1 MQLMHDLS
9 IKLRILLMSLIPIL
23 GLSAVGVAGWM
34 GSASIDASLNLFSRN
49 QDVFAQSSRLQLSL
63 SEMRRLERDLRLS
76 PDKQYADE
84 FRAVAKEARGQ
95 VESLLVVPNADDVK
109 ALATDLDS
117 VESNF
122 STAFKL
128 RTELGMKDIPGVQA
142 TLISAAGD
150 VDDGIDSIT
159 TMGSGDGGVGDLRRI
174 FIAMRDAER
183 AFAQGQ
189 DPAQLVTLD
198 QAQAD
203 FDVQLKTMAIPPNQK
218 KSVGALKAAYVAAV
232 SKFADTL
239 VSYQKSSERLNASI
253 DALAPKVRLFA
264 ETIRTNMK
272 SAQDDLLA
280 TKGQIEVFVVIVIAV
295 SLVISVALAWMT
307 GRSIILPLVA
317 LGGCLRNLATRN
329 YAATQPDTRRR
340 DEIGE
345 MAKSVIILKTNMI
358 EGDELAATQALEQS
372 AKERRGA
379 MLGQLIGEFE
389 TRVKLVVDAVS
400 TEGNHLR
407 ETAQSLTTTSNDT
420 TRRAASVSQS
430 SAHASAKVR
439 SVASAAEEI
448 SSSISQ
454 IDQRVAESTRLIEQ
468 AVEQTASTDRQ
479 VQSLATA
486 AEAIG
491 NVVKLISDIANQTNL
506 LALNATIEAARAGEA
521 GRGFA
526 VVAAE
531 VKQLANQTAKA
542 TEEITAQIESIQG
555 ATRQS
560 IHAIQEIST
569 TISSVHEIANSIAD
583 AIDEQ
588 SSTTLA
594 IAREVAEVSES
605 TLEVSTNM
613 EAMSKAA
620 GETGAGAALVLSSA
634 VELAQHGDRLRREVE
649 QFLAQVKVA

>member
-239 VSYQKSSERLNASI
+239 VSYQKSSERLN
-253 DALAPKVRLFA
+253 
-264 ETIRTNMK
+264 T
-272 SAQDDLLA
+272 
-280 TKGQIEVFVVIVIAV
+280 
-295 SLVISVALAWMT
+295 
-307 GRSIILPLVA
+307 
-317 LGGCLRNLATRN
+317 LG
-329 YAATQPDTRRR
+329 
-340 DEIGE
+340 
-345 MAKSVIILKTNMI
+345 
-358 EGDELAATQALEQS
+358 
-372 AKERRGA
+372 
-379 MLGQLIGEFE
+379 
-389 TRVKLVVDAVS
+389 
-400 TEGNHLR
+400 
-407 ETAQSLTTTSNDT
+407 
-420 TRRAASVSQS
+420 
-430 SAHASAKVR
+430 
-439 SVASAAEEI
+439 
-448 SSSISQ
+448 
-454 IDQRVAESTRLIEQ
+454 
-468 AVEQTASTDRQ
+468 
-479 VQSLATA
+479 
-486 AEAIG
+486 
-491 NVVKLISDIANQTNL
+491 
-506 LALNATIEAARAGEA
+506 
-521 GRGFA
+521 
-526 VVAAE
+526 
-531 VKQLANQTAKA
+531 
-542 TEEITAQIESIQG
+542 
-555 ATRQS
+555 
-560 IHAIQEIST
+560 
-569 TISSVHEIANSIAD
+569 
-583 AIDEQ
+583 
-588 SSTTLA
+588 
-594 IAREVAEVSES
+594 
-605 TLEVSTNM
+605 
-613 EAMSKAA
+613 
-620 GETGAGAALVLSSA
+620 
-634 VELAQHGDRLRREVE
+634 
-649 QFLAQVKVA
+649 

>member
-594 IAREVAEVSES
+594 LAREVAEVSES

>member
-1 MQLMHDLS
+1 MHDLS